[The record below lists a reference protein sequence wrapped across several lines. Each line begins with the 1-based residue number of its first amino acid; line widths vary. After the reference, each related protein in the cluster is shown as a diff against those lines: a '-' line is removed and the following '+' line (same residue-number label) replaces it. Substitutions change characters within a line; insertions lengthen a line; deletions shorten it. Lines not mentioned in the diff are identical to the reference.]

1 MTRWLFSTNAKDIG
15 TLYLIFA
22 VFSGML
28 GTAFSVLIR
37 LELSAPGVQ
46 FLAGDHQTY
55 NVIIT
60 AHAFLMIFFMVMPAM
75 VGGFGN
81 YLVPVQIGAPDM
93 AFPRLNNISFWL
105 LPPSLILLLVS
116 SLVEQGAGTGWTVEN
131 KLSYYSDIILN
142 KLYSMRENL
151 QLGCKCSLF
160 ITISI
165 MDQVK
170 NLIILL
176 LLLVNATVE
185 KMLQTWRLSAWLI
198 NIISHQRLNVEHLI
212 VKLCESNFQTLRV
225 RKSNRS
231 FWQSQKPINF
241 LRKFI
246 GVVNLFKNKFTTF
259 FKFVNLKK
267 AEKNL
272 IETTT
277 APSAQTQYSSYAKNN
292 KSSLRVNKTT
302 LLENKELF
310 SQWLVGFTDGDGTFS
325 IARQNGTWSLIFK
338 LGQSTYNLRLLHY
351 VKNQLGVGSI
361 YVEKN
366 GNMAHFRIRDR
377 KVLESVIFPIFDK
390 YPLLTS
396 KQFNYLKFKEA
407 FAILS
412 DPTLSN
418 SEKDTLVSNI
428 VNRELPADYIS
439 PIWSI
444 INNKVSDYASASL
457 VMSKAWLVGFTEA
470 EGSFYLVSKGPTRLV
485 HAFEVTQKLD
495 VIVLNSIQRLLGI
508 STQVQFKKAGN
519 FSLAT
524 TNSRAIENL
533 IEFFHNTLK
542 GMKSLEYRIWARS
555 YNKHKGDFKSL
566 DNIRNQMRTLSPTGG
581 RSIF

>member
-1 MTRWLFSTNAKDIG
+1 
-15 TLYLIFA
+15 
-22 VFSGML
+22 ML
-28 GTAFSVLIR
+28 TKL
-37 LELSAPGVQ
+37 
-46 FLAGDHQTY
+46 
-55 NVIIT
+55 
-60 AHAFLMIFFMVMPAM
+60 
-75 VGGFGN
+75 
-81 YLVPVQIGAPDM
+81 M

-105 LPPSLILLLVS
+105 LPPSLILLLLS
-116 SLVEQGAGTGWTVEN
+116 SLVENGAGTGWTVES

-160 ITISI
+160 ITVSI
-165 MDQVK
+165 IDKVK
-170 NLIILL
+170 ILIILL
-176 LLLVNATVE
+176 LLLVKATVE
-185 KMLQTWRLSAWLI
+185 KMLQTRRLSAWLI

-212 VKLCESNFQTLRV
+212 VKLC
-225 RKSNRS
+225 KS
-231 FWQSQKPINF
+231 
-241 LRKFI
+241 
-246 GVVNLFKNKFTTF
+246 T
-259 FKFVNLKK
+259 
-267 AEKNL
+267 EKNL
-272 IETTT
+272 IETTI
-277 APSAQTQYSSYAKNN
+277 AEQTQYSSYAKNN
-292 KSSLRVNKTT
+292 KSSLSVNKTT

-351 VKNQLGVGSI
+351 VKNKLGVGSI

-390 YPLLTS
+390 YSLLTS

-412 DPTLSN
+412 NPTLSK

-428 VNRELPADYIS
+428 VNRELPVDYIS

-508 STQVQFKKAGN
+508 STQVQFKKAGY

-542 GMKSLEYRIWARS
+542 GIKSVEYRIWARS

-566 DNIRNQMRTLSPTGG
+566 DRIRNQMRTLRLQRYTLEHFS
-581 RSIF
+581 RKNS

>member
-1 MTRWLFSTNAKDIG
+1 
-15 TLYLIFA
+15 
-22 VFSGML
+22 
-28 GTAFSVLIR
+28 
-37 LELSAPGVQ
+37 
-46 FLAGDHQTY
+46 
-55 NVIIT
+55 
-60 AHAFLMIFFMVMPAM
+60 
-75 VGGFGN
+75 
-81 YLVPVQIGAPDM
+81 M

-105 LPPSLILLLVS
+105 LPPSLILLLLS
-116 SLVEQGAGTGWTVEN
+116 ALVENGAGTGWTVES

-160 ITISI
+160 ITVSI
-165 MDQVK
+165 IDKVK
-170 NLIILL
+170 IPIILL
-176 LLLVNATVE
+176 LLLVKATVE
-185 KMLQTWRLSAWLI
+185 KMLQTRRLSAWLI

-212 VKLCESNFQTLRV
+212 VKLCKSTPRV
-225 RKSNRS
+225 FHYVRS
-231 FWQSQKPINF
+231 TSGTSQGI
-241 LRKFI
+241 
-246 GVVNLFKNKFTTF
+246 
-259 FKFVNLKK
+259 
-267 AEKNL
+267 EKNL

-277 APSAQTQYSSYAKNN
+277 APSAQTQYCPYAKNN

-351 VKNQLGVGSI
+351 VKKQLGVGSI

-366 GNMAHFRIRDR
+366 GSMAHFRIRDR
-377 KVLESVIFPIFDK
+377 KILESVIFPIFDK

-412 DPTLSN
+412 DPTLGN

-428 VNRELPADYIS
+428 VNRELPVDYIS

-508 STQVQFKKAGN
+508 STQVQFKKAGY

-542 GMKSLEYRIWARS
+542 GMKSVEYRIWARS

-566 DNIRNQMRTLSPTGG
+566 DSIRNQMRTLRLQRYTL
-581 RSIF
+581 RTFYKKKFVK

>member
-1 MTRWLFSTNAKDIG
+1 
-15 TLYLIFA
+15 
-22 VFSGML
+22 
-28 GTAFSVLIR
+28 
-37 LELSAPGVQ
+37 
-46 FLAGDHQTY
+46 
-55 NVIIT
+55 
-60 AHAFLMIFFMVMPAM
+60 
-75 VGGFGN
+75 
-81 YLVPVQIGAPDM
+81 
-93 AFPRLNNISFWL
+93 
-105 LPPSLILLLVS
+105 
-116 SLVEQGAGTGWTVEN
+116 
-131 KLSYYSDIILN
+131 
-142 KLYSMRENL
+142 
-151 QLGCKCSLF
+151 
-160 ITISI
+160 
-165 MDQVK
+165 
-170 NLIILL
+170 
-176 LLLVNATVE
+176 
-185 KMLQTWRLSAWLI
+185 
-198 NIISHQRLNVEHLI
+198 
-212 VKLCESNFQTLRV
+212 
-225 RKSNRS
+225 
-231 FWQSQKPINF
+231 
-241 LRKFI
+241 
-246 GVVNLFKNKFTTF
+246 
-259 FKFVNLKK
+259 
-267 AEKNL
+267 L

-310 SQWLVGFTDGDGTFS
+310 LQWLVGFTDGDGTFS

-361 YVEKN
+361 YVDSPASDSYEVRGGGPGKGKN

-428 VNRELPADYIS
+428 VNRELPVDYIS

-470 EGSFYLVSKGPTRLV
+470 GGSFYLVSKGPTRLV

-508 STQVQFKKAGN
+508 STQVQFKKAGY

-542 GMKSLEYRIWARS
+542 GMKSVEYRIWARS

-566 DNIRNQMRTLSPTGG
+566 DSIRNQMRTLRLQRYTLEHFTRKNS
-581 RSIF
+581 

>member
-1 MTRWLFSTNAKDIG
+1 
-15 TLYLIFA
+15 
-22 VFSGML
+22 
-28 GTAFSVLIR
+28 
-37 LELSAPGVQ
+37 
-46 FLAGDHQTY
+46 
-55 NVIIT
+55 
-60 AHAFLMIFFMVMPAM
+60 
-75 VGGFGN
+75 
-81 YLVPVQIGAPDM
+81 
-93 AFPRLNNISFWL
+93 
-105 LPPSLILLLVS
+105 
-116 SLVEQGAGTGWTVEN
+116 
-131 KLSYYSDIILN
+131 
-142 KLYSMRENL
+142 MRENL

-160 ITISI
+160 ITVSI
-165 MDQVK
+165 IDKVK
-170 NLIILL
+170 IPIILL
-176 LLLVNATVE
+176 LLLVKATVE
-185 KMLQTWRLSAWLI
+185 KMLQTRRLPAWLI
-198 NIISHQRLNVEHLI
+198 TIISHQRLNVEHLI
-212 VKLCESNFQTLRV
+212 VKLC
-225 RKSNRS
+225 KSGAAVAVAM
-231 FWQSQKPINF
+231 K
-241 LRKFI
+241 
-246 GVVNLFKNKFTTF
+246 
-259 FKFVNLKK
+259 
-267 AEKNL
+267 EK

-277 APSAQTQYSSYAKNN
+277 AEQTQYSSYAQNN
-292 KSSLRVNKTT
+292 KSSFPEASVNKTT

-351 VKNQLGVGSI
+351 VKNKLGVGSI

-390 YPLLTS
+390 YSLLTS

-412 DPTLSN
+412 KPTLSK

-428 VNRELPADYIS
+428 VNRELPVDYIS

-508 STQVQFKKAGN
+508 STQVQFKKAGYL
-519 FSLAT
+519 SLAT

-533 IEFFHNTLK
+533 IKFFHNTLK
-542 GMKSLEYRIWARS
+542 GMKSVEYRIWARS

-566 DNIRNQMRTLSPTGG
+566 DRIRNQMRTLRLQRYTLEHFS
-581 RSIF
+581 SKKVVN

>member
-1 MTRWLFSTNAKDIG
+1 
-15 TLYLIFA
+15 
-22 VFSGML
+22 
-28 GTAFSVLIR
+28 
-37 LELSAPGVQ
+37 
-46 FLAGDHQTY
+46 
-55 NVIIT
+55 
-60 AHAFLMIFFMVMPAM
+60 MPAM

-116 SLVEQGAGTGWTVEN
+116 SLVEQGAGTGWTVES

-151 QLGCKCSLF
+151 QLGCECSLF
-160 ITISI
+160 ITVSI
-165 MDQVK
+165 IDQVK

-185 KMLQTWRLSAWLI
+185 KMLQTRRLSAWLI

-212 VKLCESNFQTLRV
+212 VKLC
-225 RKSNRS
+225 KS
-231 FWQSQKPINF
+231 
-241 LRKFI
+241 
-246 GVVNLFKNKFTTF
+246 T
-259 FKFVNLKK
+259 
-267 AEKNL
+267 EKNL

-428 VNRELPADYIS
+428 VNRELPVDYIS

-508 STQVQFKKAGN
+508 STQVQFKKAGY

-542 GMKSLEYRIWARS
+542 GMKSLQFKLWSKAYYYKNTNRAKVDKI
-555 YNKHKGDFKSL
+555 HKIMTKLIKKAS
-566 DNIRNQMRTLSPTGG
+566 
-581 RSIF
+581 

>member
-1 MTRWLFSTNAKDIG
+1 
-15 TLYLIFA
+15 
-22 VFSGML
+22 
-28 GTAFSVLIR
+28 
-37 LELSAPGVQ
+37 
-46 FLAGDHQTY
+46 
-55 NVIIT
+55 
-60 AHAFLMIFFMVMPAM
+60 
-75 VGGFGN
+75 
-81 YLVPVQIGAPDM
+81 
-93 AFPRLNNISFWL
+93 
-105 LPPSLILLLVS
+105 
-116 SLVEQGAGTGWTVEN
+116 
-131 KLSYYSDIILN
+131 
-142 KLYSMRENL
+142 MRENL
-151 QLGCKCSLF
+151 QLGCKSSLF

-165 MDQVK
+165 LDQVK

-185 KMLQTWRLSAWLI
+185 KLLQTWRLSAWLI

-212 VKLCESNFQTLRV
+212 VKLCEST
-225 RKSNRS
+225 
-231 FWQSQKPINF
+231 
-241 LRKFI
+241 
-246 GVVNLFKNKFTTF
+246 
-259 FKFVNLKK
+259 
-267 AEKNL
+267 EKIL
-272 IETTT
+272 IDNTT
-277 APSAQTQYSSYAKNN
+277 APSAQTPYSSYAKNN

-310 SQWLVGFTDGDGTFS
+310 SQWLVGITDGAGTFS

-407 FAILS
+407 FAILY

-485 HAFEVTQKLD
+485 HAFELTQKLD

-519 FSLAT
+519 YSLAT

-533 IEFFHNTLK
+533 IAFYHNTLK
-542 GMKSLEYRIWARS
+542 GLKSVEYRIWARS

-566 DNIRNQMRTLSPTGG
+566 DKIRNQMRTLRLQRYTLQHFTRKKS
-581 RSIF
+581 

>member
-1 MTRWLFSTNAKDIG
+1 
-15 TLYLIFA
+15 
-22 VFSGML
+22 
-28 GTAFSVLIR
+28 
-37 LELSAPGVQ
+37 
-46 FLAGDHQTY
+46 
-55 NVIIT
+55 
-60 AHAFLMIFFMVMPAM
+60 
-75 VGGFGN
+75 
-81 YLVPVQIGAPDM
+81 
-93 AFPRLNNISFWL
+93 
-105 LPPSLILLLVS
+105 VS
-116 SLVEQGAGTGWTVEN
+116 SLVEQGAGTGWTVES

-160 ITISI
+160 ITVSI
-165 MDQVK
+165 IDQVK

-185 KMLQTWRLSAWLI
+185 KMLQTRRLSAWLI

-212 VKLCESNFQTLRV
+212 VKLCKSNFQTLRV
-225 RKSNRS
+225 RKSNR
-231 FWQSQKPINF
+231 
-241 LRKFI
+241 R
-246 GVVNLFKNKFTTF
+246 
-259 FKFVNLKK
+259 

-277 APSAQTQYSSYAKNN
+277 APSVRSCSINYVGATAPKFEAIAPIRSYSFKAQTQYSSYAKNN

-351 VKNQLGVGSI
+351 VKKQLGVGSI

-366 GNMAHFRIRDR
+366 GSMAHFRIRDR
-377 KVLESVIFPIFDK
+377 KILESVIFPIFDK

-412 DPTLSN
+412 DPTLSK
-418 SEKDTLVSNI
+418 SEKVTLVSNI
-428 VNRELPADYIS
+428 VNRELPVDYIS

-519 FSLAT
+519 FSLVT

-542 GMKSLEYRIWARS
+542 GMKSVEYRIWARS

-566 DNIRNQMRTLSPTGG
+566 DSIRNQMRTLRLQ
-581 RSIF
+581 RSLEGSLRTPKEPCLFPIREITSC

>member
-1 MTRWLFSTNAKDIG
+1 
-15 TLYLIFA
+15 
-22 VFSGML
+22 ML
-28 GTAFSVLIR
+28 TKL
-37 LELSAPGVQ
+37 
-46 FLAGDHQTY
+46 
-55 NVIIT
+55 
-60 AHAFLMIFFMVMPAM
+60 
-75 VGGFGN
+75 
-81 YLVPVQIGAPDM
+81 M

-105 LPPSLILLLVS
+105 LPPSLILLLLS
-116 SLVEQGAGTGWTVEN
+116 SLVENGAGTGWTVES

-160 ITISI
+160 ITVSI
-165 MDQVK
+165 IDKVK
-170 NLIILL
+170 IPIILL
-176 LLLVNATVE
+176 LLLVKATVE
-185 KMLQTWRLSAWLI
+185 KMLQTRRLSAWLI

-212 VKLCESNFQTLRV
+212 VKLC
-225 RKSNRS
+225 KS
-231 FWQSQKPINF
+231 
-241 LRKFI
+241 
-246 GVVNLFKNKFTTF
+246 T
-259 FKFVNLKK
+259 
-267 AEKNL
+267 EKIL

-277 APSAQTQYSSYAKNN
+277 AEQSQYSSYAKNN
-292 KSSLRVNKTT
+292 KSSLSVNKTT

-351 VKNQLGVGSI
+351 VKNKLGVGSI

-390 YPLLTS
+390 YSLLTS

-412 DPTLSN
+412 NPTLSK

-428 VNRELPADYIS
+428 VNRELPVDYIS

-508 STQVQFKKAGN
+508 STQVQFKKAGH

-542 GMKSLEYRIWARS
+542 GIKSVEYRIWARS

-566 DNIRNQMRTLSPTGG
+566 DRIRNQMRTLRLQRYTLEHFTRKNS
-581 RSIF
+581 SNKMKA

>member
-1 MTRWLFSTNAKDIG
+1 
-15 TLYLIFA
+15 
-22 VFSGML
+22 
-28 GTAFSVLIR
+28 
-37 LELSAPGVQ
+37 
-46 FLAGDHQTY
+46 
-55 NVIIT
+55 
-60 AHAFLMIFFMVMPAM
+60 
-75 VGGFGN
+75 
-81 YLVPVQIGAPDM
+81 M

-116 SLVEQGAGTGWTVEN
+116 SLVEQGAGTGWTVKS

-151 QLGCKCSLF
+151 QLGCSCSLF
-160 ITISI
+160 ITVSI
-165 MDQVK
+165 IDQVK
-170 NLIILL
+170 NLIVLL

-185 KMLQTWRLSAWLI
+185 IMLQTRRLSAWLI
-198 NIISHQRLNVEHLI
+198 IIISHQRLNVEHLI
-212 VKLCESNFQTLRV
+212 VKLC
-225 RKSNRS
+225 KS
-231 FWQSQKPINF
+231 
-241 LRKFI
+241 
-246 GVVNLFKNKFTTF
+246 T
-259 FKFVNLKK
+259 
-267 AEKNL
+267 EKNL
-272 IETTT
+272 NETTT
-277 APSAQTQYSSYAKNN
+277 TPPAQTQYSSYTENN

-325 IARQNGTWSLIFK
+325 IAKQNGTWSLIFK

-351 VKNQLGVGSI
+351 VKKQLGVGSI
-361 YVEKN
+361 YVEKD

-390 YPLLTS
+390 YSLLTS

-407 FAILS
+407 FTILTYS
-412 DPTLSN
+412 TLSK
-418 SEKDTLVSNI
+418 SEKDNLVSNI
-428 VNRELPADYIS
+428 VDRELPVDYIS

-485 HAFEVTQKLD
+485 HAFEITQKLD
-495 VIVLNSIQRLLGI
+495 EIVLNCIQRLLGI
-508 STQVQFKKAGN
+508 STQVQFKKAGY

-555 YNKHKGDFKSL
+555 YNNHKGDFKSL
-566 DNIRNQMRTLSPTGG
+566 DSIRNQMRTLRLQRYTLRTFYRKNPLPKEK
-581 RSIF
+581 RM

>member
-1 MTRWLFSTNAKDIG
+1 
-15 TLYLIFA
+15 
-22 VFSGML
+22 
-28 GTAFSVLIR
+28 
-37 LELSAPGVQ
+37 
-46 FLAGDHQTY
+46 
-55 NVIIT
+55 
-60 AHAFLMIFFMVMPAM
+60 
-75 VGGFGN
+75 
-81 YLVPVQIGAPDM
+81 M

-116 SLVEQGAGTGWTVEN
+116 SLVEQGAGTGWTVES

-151 QLGCKCSLF
+151 QPTQLRWVALYFLMGLRSSQKVRVGCKCSLF
-160 ITISI
+160 ITVSI
-165 MDQVK
+165 IDQVK
-170 NLIILL
+170 ILIILL
-176 LLLVNATVE
+176 PISMDFHEYFVRVEAVRLLLVNATVE
-185 KMLQTWRLSAWLI
+185 KMLQTRRLSAWLI
-198 NIISHQRLNVEHLI
+198 KIISHQRLNVEHLI
-212 VKLCESNFQTLRV
+212 VKPTQLRWV
-225 RKSNRS
+225 ALYFLMGFKALALKS
-231 FWQSQKPINF
+231 SQKV
-241 LRKFI
+241 
-246 GVVNLFKNKFTTF
+246 GVCKST
-259 FKFVNLKK
+259 
-267 AEKNL
+267 EKNL

-361 YVEKN
+361 YIEKN

-428 VNRELPADYIS
+428 VNRELPVDYIS

-470 EGSFYLVSKGPTRLV
+470 EASFYLVSKGPTRLV

-508 STQVQFKKAGN
+508 STQVQFKKAGY

-542 GMKSLEYRIWARS
+542 GMKSLQFKLWSKAYYYRNTNRAKVDKIHKIMTKL
-555 YNKHKGDFKSL
+555 NKKNAS
-566 DNIRNQMRTLSPTGG
+566 
-581 RSIF
+581 

>member
-1 MTRWLFSTNAKDIG
+1 M
-15 TLYLIFA
+15 
-22 VFSGML
+22 
-28 GTAFSVLIR
+28 
-37 LELSAPGVQ
+37 Q
-46 FLAGDHQTY
+46 F
-55 NVIIT
+55 
-60 AHAFLMIFFMVMPAM
+60 
-75 VGGFGN
+75 
-81 YLVPVQIGAPDM
+81 
-93 AFPRLNNISFWL
+93 
-105 LPPSLILLLVS
+105 
-116 SLVEQGAGTGWTVEN
+116 
-131 KLSYYSDIILN
+131 
-142 KLYSMRENL
+142 
-151 QLGCKCSLF
+151 
-160 ITISI
+160 
-165 MDQVK
+165 
-170 NLIILL
+170 
-176 LLLVNATVE
+176 
-185 KMLQTWRLSAWLI
+185 
-198 NIISHQRLNVEHLI
+198 
-212 VKLCESNFQTLRV
+212 
-225 RKSNRS
+225 
-231 FWQSQKPINF
+231 
-241 LRKFI
+241 
-246 GVVNLFKNKFTTF
+246 
-259 FKFVNLKK
+259 
-267 AEKNL
+267 
-272 IETTT
+272 
-277 APSAQTQYSSYAKNN
+277 YAKIN
-292 KSSLRVNKTT
+292 KSSLSVNKTT

-351 VKNQLGVGSI
+351 VKNKLGVGSI

-390 YPLLTS
+390 YSLLTS

-412 DPTLSN
+412 NPTLSK

-428 VNRELPADYIS
+428 VNRELPVDYIS

-508 STQVQFKKAGN
+508 STQVQFKKAGH

-542 GMKSLEYRIWARS
+542 GIKSVEYRIWARS

-566 DNIRNQMRTLSPTGG
+566 DRIRNQMRTLRLQRYTLEHFTRKNS
-581 RSIF
+581 SNKMKA